1 MKMTVNAW
9 DMKRV
14 FAEMGLDYYSMAGLD
29 ALLEY
34 YDEFDPIAICC
45 DCTEY
50 GAHGAICSMANMI
63 ADYSY
68 IYPVEEWQE
77 DNGGAEYN
85 EAEYIAALVEQLE
98 CRTTVLDLSNGNY
111 IVFAF

>member
-1 MKMTVNAW
+1 
-9 DMKRV
+9 
-14 FAEMGLDYYSMAGLD
+14 
-29 ALLEY
+29 
-34 YDEFDPIAICC
+34 
-45 DCTEY
+45 
-50 GAHGAICSMANMI
+50 MI

>member
-34 YDEFDPIAICC
+34 YDEFDPNMEFDPIAICC

-68 IYPVEEWQE
+68 IYPVEECKY
-77 DNGGAEYN
+77 GKIIKA
-85 EAEYIAALVEQLE
+85 IKK
-98 CRTTVLDLSNGNY
+98 
-111 IVFAF
+111 